1 MLIDSGKRSNLRVHF
16 PVVSGLRN
24 HEAALE
30 MGTHPFQYRNHR
42 LRAHVVLLNIDL
54 DVIRTVTELASTVAI
69 KICKVF
75 VGIWGKEETMLFS
88 GEALQM
94 IVQGREELL
103 LRGLVGTA
111 DVNIATAGV
120 NVAGEAAD

>member
-75 VGIWGKEETMLFS
+75 VGIWGRSEEHTS
-88 GEALQM
+88 ELQSLRHL
-94 IVQGREELL
+94 VCRLL
-103 LRGLVGTA
+103 V
-111 DVNIATAGV
+111 
-120 NVAGEAAD
+120 E